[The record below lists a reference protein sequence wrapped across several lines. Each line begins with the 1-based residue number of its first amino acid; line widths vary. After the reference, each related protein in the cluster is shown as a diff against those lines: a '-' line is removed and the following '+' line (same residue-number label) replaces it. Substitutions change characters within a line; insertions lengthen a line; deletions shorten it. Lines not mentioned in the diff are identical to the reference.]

1 MHDTR
6 PAGIHPP
13 SPPKELLPAAES
25 EKGWAEYFMGH
36 KVALHGRGR
45 WVLVLDEEVVDAT
58 LTSRV
63 PRVAPSRYSARS
75 PPWTDSIKPLFCR
88 SRTSSGSIYPTSGRP
103 TRRRAQLPPLAGGA
117 RARSS
122 FYEGRPRPA
131 FWRGLIPPGKGCVG
145 FCRAKVV
152 RDNSAS
158 QPK

>member
-1 MHDTR
+1 MYLLYRYIGRLHDTR

-63 PRVAPSRYSARS
+63 SRVAPVKLFGPK
-75 PPWTDSIKPLFCR
+75 PPMDRFDKTIIL
-88 SRTSSGSIYPTSGRP
+88 
-103 TRRRAQLPPLAGGA
+103 
-117 RARSS
+117 S
-122 FYEGRPRPA
+122 F
-131 FWRGLIPPGKGCVG
+131 
-145 FCRAKVV
+145 
-152 RDNSAS
+152 
-158 QPK
+158 